1 MRKALLGL
9 LPVMLM
15 MLAFPALAEPYTF
28 SNGAQWGMSK
38 AEIAEIEKAEPDDD
52 VSGREHVQGVMYCDQ
67 TVSKYTADRVYVLA
81 DDELFSVWYGNFSSN
96 EDKDL
101 KYLQGA
107 LTSLYGEAVALP
119 TENVAKFVTDVA
131 DSDLGGEVTFSSQWT
146 VGDDTNICLFNV
158 TSDFDEKYIILIYID
173 ANFDESQIGIYDTT
187 VKRGKRMKHCII
199 AKFNESVVDK
209 PAAIESVKALFAS
222 AAPIEGV
229 NGIVIHEN
237 CVERDNR
244 YDLMIVVEM
253 EKAALP
259 NWDASEIHHRWKNQ
273 FGGMLEK
280 KAIFDYE
287 D

>member
-52 VSGREHVQGVMYCDQ
+52 APGREHVQGVMYCDQ
-67 TVSKYTADRVYVLA
+67 TVSKYTADRVYILA

-107 LTSLYGEAVALP
+107 LTSLYGEAAALP
-119 TENVAKFVTDVA
+119 PENVAKFITDTL
-131 DSDLGGEVTFSSQWT
+131 DSGLGGEVTFSSQWT
-146 VGDDTNICLFNV
+146 VGDDTNIWLFNV

-187 VKRGKRMKHCII
+187 G
-199 AKFNESVVDK
+199 
-209 PAAIESVKALFAS
+209 L
-222 AAPIEGV
+222 
-229 NGIVIHEN
+229 
-237 CVERDNR
+237 
-244 YDLMIVVEM
+244 
-253 EKAALP
+253 
-259 NWDASEIHHRWKNQ
+259 
-273 FGGMLEK
+273 
-280 KAIFDYE
+280 
-287 D
+287 

>member
-38 AEIAEIEKAEPDDD
+38 AEIVEIEKAEPDDD

-67 TVSKYTADRVYVLA
+67 TVSKYTADRVYILA

-107 LTSLYGEAVALP
+107 LTSLYGEAADLP
-119 TENVAKFVTDVA
+119 PENVVKFIADVA

-146 VGDDTNICLFNV
+146 VGDDTNIWLFNV
-158 TSDFDEKYIILIYID
+158 TSDSDENDIFLFYVD
-173 ANFDESQIGIYDTT
+173 ANFDGSQIGIYNTT
-187 VKRGKRMKHCII
+187 G
-199 AKFNESVVDK
+199 
-209 PAAIESVKALFAS
+209 L
-222 AAPIEGV
+222 
-229 NGIVIHEN
+229 
-237 CVERDNR
+237 
-244 YDLMIVVEM
+244 
-253 EKAALP
+253 
-259 NWDASEIHHRWKNQ
+259 
-273 FGGMLEK
+273 
-280 KAIFDYE
+280 
-287 D
+287 

>member
-38 AEIAEIEKAEPDDD
+38 AEIVEIEKAEPDDD
-52 VSGREHVQGVMYCDQ
+52 GPIREHVQAVIYGNQ
-67 TVSKYTADRVYVLA
+67 TVSKYTAERVYVLA

-107 LTSLYGEAVALP
+107 LTSLYGEAAALP
-119 TENVAKFVTDVA
+119 PENVVKFIADVTD
-131 DSDLGGEVTFSSQWT
+131 SDWPEEVTFSSQSSSQWT
-146 VGDDTNICLFNV
+146 VGDDTNIWLFNV

-187 VKRGKRMKHCII
+187 G
-199 AKFNESVVDK
+199 
-209 PAAIESVKALFAS
+209 L
-222 AAPIEGV
+222 
-229 NGIVIHEN
+229 
-237 CVERDNR
+237 
-244 YDLMIVVEM
+244 
-253 EKAALP
+253 
-259 NWDASEIHHRWKNQ
+259 
-273 FGGMLEK
+273 
-280 KAIFDYE
+280 
-287 D
+287 

>member
-146 VGDDTNICLFNV
+146 VGDDTNIWLFNV

-173 ANFDESQIGIYDTT
+173 ANFDGSQIGIYNTT
-187 VKRGKRMKHCII
+187 G
-199 AKFNESVVDK
+199 
-209 PAAIESVKALFAS
+209 L
-222 AAPIEGV
+222 
-229 NGIVIHEN
+229 
-237 CVERDNR
+237 
-244 YDLMIVVEM
+244 
-253 EKAALP
+253 
-259 NWDASEIHHRWKNQ
+259 
-273 FGGMLEK
+273 
-280 KAIFDYE
+280 
-287 D
+287 

>member
-52 VSGREHVQGVMYCDQ
+52 ELGREHVQAVIYGNQ
-67 TVSKYTADRVYVLA
+67 TVSKYTADRVYILA

-107 LTSLYGEAVALP
+107 LTSLYGEAAALP
-119 TENVAKFVTDVA
+119 PENVAKFITDTL
-131 DSDLGGEVTFSSQWT
+131 DSGLGGEVTFSSQWT
-146 VGDDTNICLFNV
+146 VGDDTNIWLFNV

-173 ANFDESQIGIYDTT
+173 ANFDGSQIGIYNTT
-187 VKRGKRMKHCII
+187 G
-199 AKFNESVVDK
+199 
-209 PAAIESVKALFAS
+209 L
-222 AAPIEGV
+222 
-229 NGIVIHEN
+229 
-237 CVERDNR
+237 
-244 YDLMIVVEM
+244 
-253 EKAALP
+253 
-259 NWDASEIHHRWKNQ
+259 
-273 FGGMLEK
+273 
-280 KAIFDYE
+280 
-287 D
+287 

>member
-52 VSGREHVQGVMYCDQ
+52 APGREHVQAVIYGNQ
-67 TVSKYTADRVYVLA
+67 TVSKYTAERVYVLA

-107 LTSLYGEAVALP
+107 LTSLYGEAAALP
-119 TENVAKFVTDVA
+119 PENVAKFITDTL
-131 DSDLGGEVTFSSQWT
+131 DSGLGGEVTFSSQWV
-146 VGDDTNICLFNV
+146 VGDDTNIWLFNV
-158 TSDFDEKYIILIYID
+158 TPNSDENYIFLIYID

-187 VKRGKRMKHCII
+187 G
-199 AKFNESVVDK
+199 
-209 PAAIESVKALFAS
+209 L
-222 AAPIEGV
+222 
-229 NGIVIHEN
+229 
-237 CVERDNR
+237 
-244 YDLMIVVEM
+244 
-253 EKAALP
+253 
-259 NWDASEIHHRWKNQ
+259 
-273 FGGMLEK
+273 
-280 KAIFDYE
+280 
-287 D
+287 

>member
-52 VSGREHVQGVMYCDQ
+52 APGREHVQGVMYCDQ
-67 TVSKYTADRVYVLA
+67 TVSKYTAERVYVLA

-107 LTSLYGEAVALP
+107 LTSLYGEAAALP
-119 TENVAKFVTDVA
+119 PENVAKFITDTL
-131 DSDLGGEVTFSSQWT
+131 DSGLGGEVTFSSQWT
-146 VGDDTNICLFNV
+146 VGDDTNIWLFNV
-158 TSDFDEKYIILIYID
+158 TSDFDENDIILIYID

-187 VKRGKRMKHCII
+187 G
-199 AKFNESVVDK
+199 
-209 PAAIESVKALFAS
+209 L
-222 AAPIEGV
+222 
-229 NGIVIHEN
+229 
-237 CVERDNR
+237 
-244 YDLMIVVEM
+244 
-253 EKAALP
+253 
-259 NWDASEIHHRWKNQ
+259 
-273 FGGMLEK
+273 
-280 KAIFDYE
+280 
-287 D
+287 